1 MNIFYIGSSSNLSL
15 IPFKKLLS
23 EKFNVST
30 VGVNQP
36 ITFDKKI
43 IALQN
48 ESLALAAN
56 AAAIPVIDL
65 SQALPDVVAQ
75 CKDYAID
82 VILMSCYGKRLPD
95 EIIKLADRG
104 CYNMHPSLLPHV
116 RGPEPIFWQMKAGAD
131 VGVSW
136 HQVVKDF
143 DAGDVVV
150 QKKILLD
157 DGADYSEIALQ
168 LAEAGAGLML
178 DLLSDIKKDTL
189 NLEPQDSSSASYYPY
204 PQQHDFDIDLNNS
217 AQQIYNFMSATQTFA
232 MTYRCQL
239 AGRCF
244 YLDEA
249 LDYDNNLDLES
260 PEVHGSQLY
269 IPCNGGVLIA
279 SYTDKMTE

>member
-1 MNIFYIGSSSNLSL
+1 MNILYIGSSGNLSL

-23 EKFNVST
+23 EKFNVSA

-48 ESLALAAN
+48 ESLSLAAN
-56 AAAIPVIDL
+56 ASAIPVIDL
-65 SQALPDVVAQ
+65 SQAVPDILAQ

-82 VILMSCYGKRLPD
+82 VILMSCYGRRLPD
-95 EIIKLADRG
+95 EIIKLADSG
-104 CYNMHPSLLPHV
+104 CYNMHPSLLPFF
-116 RGPEPIFWQMKAGAD
+116 RGPEPVFWQMKAAAD
-131 VGVSW
+131 IGVSW

-143 DAGDVVV
+143 DAGDVVA
-150 QKKILLD
+150 QKKVLLD
-157 DGADYSEIALQ
+157 DGASYSVITSQ
-168 LAEAGAGLML
+168 LAEAGARLML
-178 DLLSDIKKDTL
+178 NLLSDIKNDTL
-189 NLEPQDSSSASYYPY
+189 CSTSQDPASASYFPC

-217 AQQIYNFMSATQTFA
+217 AQQIYNFMSATKMFA

-239 AGRCF
+239 AGRWF

-249 LDYDNNLDLES
+249 LDYDNNLALES
-260 PEVHGSQLY
+260 PEVQGRQLY

-279 SYTDKMTE
+279 SYTDKMPV